1 MRPVNQKGQQKSPQK
16 SRFSQDKTDLT
27 FSDKIQ
33 NMLDSK
39 MNGDKLLNDKLK
51 AIEILQTKLVL
62 SPSSEL
68 SKNIINEVKQ

>member
-1 MRPVNQKGQQKSPQK
+1 
-16 SRFSQDKTDLT
+16 
-27 FSDKIQ
+27 
-33 NMLDSK
+33 MLDSK

-51 AIEILQTKLVL
+51 AIESLQTKLVL